1 MKVNKRIVTA
11 AMFAAIML
19 LCVAAQILFRFV
31 SLGFDVSFL
40 ASPQF
45 WGSLIIQNFLL
56 LVFSVVAWISCRM
69 DEEYKNEE
77 ISKLKE
83 NIDEGYL
90 YICNN
95 NLTVAFDEQIERDN
109 AVEKLRVYKEHL
121 NHQIGKARNLRR
133 KERLKLKLS
142 TAEADIDTVKVK
154 YERLSSSIIFSH
166 TANGGHERSKH
177 SAHDGFE
184 VFKLIISKISML
196 LLFTILLR
204 SFIPTAHDFSVAML
218 WESAI
223 DLFSI
228 IASYFFAVMSA
239 RMHVDGKVMSVYK
252 ENLKYIKRF
261 FTLREQNK

>member
-1 MKVNKRIVTA
+1 M

-31 SLGFDVSFL
+31 ALGFDFSYL

-56 LVFSVVAWISCRM
+56 LVFSVVAWISARY
-69 DEEYKNEE
+69 DEEYKSEE
-77 ISKLKE
+77 ISRLKE
-83 NIDEGYL
+83 NIDDGYL

-95 NLTVAFDEQIERDN
+95 NLTVAFDEQIEHDN
-109 AVEKLRVYKEHL
+109 ATEKLLVYKEQL
-121 NHQIGKARNLRR
+121 NHKIGKARSKKR
-133 KERLKLKLS
+133 KERLKLKLA

-166 TANGGHERSKH
+166 TANGGQERSKH
-177 SAHDGFE
+177 SAQDSLE

-196 LLFTILLR
+196 LIFTVLLR
-204 SFIPTAHDFSVAML
+204 SFIPTSQEFTLVMLYESV
-218 WESAI
+218 I
-223 DLFSI
+223 DLFSVV
-228 IASYFFAVMSA
+228 ASYFFATMSA
-239 RMHVDGKVMSVYK
+239 RMHVTGKVTDVFK

-261 FTLREQNK
+261 FTLRNAQK